1 MTAIGHAIRKTDDG
15 IDVIPLHG
23 HGVARVLR
31 ATLVFAVCLAAV
43 GTAHATVPFD
53 RATFRREVVAN
64 PAQALAQ
71 GRALLDRDALVQHP
85 DQERELL
92 WLMGRAALLKADDV
106 ALAEINLRLGSLA
119 EVQRDPRAQAYAGF
133 LRAWLLLDRG
143 KTDAGLGDALRA
155 AALLQGRSDPATRGL
170 VAYQLCNAYS
180 EAGDYHR
187 AQTQCDLA
195 LDAYSALHDSERIA
209 GAENL
214 KAEVLYNLGQI
225 QASIALLE
233 DARQRYRAV
242 HDAPRAGI
250 IDDNLARLDLEQGKA
265 ATAIRLSRRSLAEA
279 ERAGR
284 VSHMILA
291 RANIARAESALGQH
305 AAALAD
311 ISADVTDARKHHLAG
326 MLPDL
331 LDTESRIAEAAGQLK
346 QALNAARAEADEISS
361 QQATMDS
368 GADVAALEA
377 RFATREKELRIGEL
391 ERANR
396 IKALELVTAQ
406 ADAARHQ
413 AELARQQLKFALA
426 SLLAVGAGLMALT
439 LFLLLRGQRQ
449 HGAQYREQALRDSL
463 TGLENR
469 RAFFSRL
476 QALVSGQVGEP
487 PHALLLL
494 DLDHFKQ
501 INDRG
506 GHPLGDAVLVAV
518 ARCLEETLAGAGQLA
533 RIGGEEFGV
542 LCTGR
547 GQPAALALGER
558 LRAAVAGLQVATAE
572 ELALSITLSIGVAVL
587 DTLGED
593 ADAWVRRADRA
604 LYAAKARGR
613 NTVVEAAAA

>member
-1 MTAIGHAIRKTDDG
+1 MLRTTLI
-15 IDVIPLHG
+15 
-23 HGVARVLR
+23 VAL
-31 ATLVFAVCLAAV
+31 CLAAV
-43 GTAHATVPFD
+43 GTARGATRFD
-53 RATFRREVVAN
+53 RESFRREVVAN

-71 GRALLDRDALVQHP
+71 GRALLDGEALAQHP

-92 WLMGRAALLKADDV
+92 WLMGRAALLKSDDA
-106 ALAEINLRLGSLA
+106 ALAEVNLRLGSLA
-119 EVQRDPRAQAYAGF
+119 DAHHDAMARAYAGF

-143 KTDAGLGDALRA
+143 KTDPGLGDALRA
-155 AALLQGRSDPATRGL
+155 AALLQNRSDPATRGL

-180 EAGDYHR
+180 EATDYHR
-187 AQTQCDLA
+187 AQAQCDRA
-195 LDAYSALHDSERIA
+195 LDAYSELHDSERIA

-233 DARQRYRAV
+233 DARQRYRAAR
-242 HDAPRAGI
+242 DAPRAGI

-265 ATAIRLSRRSLAEA
+265 STAIRLSRRSLAEA
-279 ERAGR
+279 KRAGR

-305 AAALAD
+305 ATALAD
-311 ISADVTDARKHHLAG
+311 ISADVADARRRHLAG

-331 LDTESRIAEAAGQLK
+331 LDTESRIAEAAGRLK
-346 QALNAARAEADEISS
+346 QALHAARAEADEIAN

-396 IKALELVTAQ
+396 IKALELATAQ

-413 AELARQQLKFALA
+413 AQLARQQLKFAFA
-426 SLLAVGAGLMALT
+426 SLLAVGAGLIALT

-449 HGAQYREQALRDSL
+449 HGAHYREQALRDPL

-476 QALVSGQVGEP
+476 QALVSGHVGEP

-506 GHPLGDAVLVAV
+506 GHPLGDTVLVAV

-542 LCTGR
+542 LCSGR
-547 GQPAALALGER
+547 GLPAALTLGER
-558 LRAAVAGLQVATAE
+558 LREAVAGLQVATAE
-572 ELALSITLSIGVAVL
+572 VPALTVTLSIGVAVL

-593 ADAWVRRADRA
+593 ADAWIRRADRA

-613 NTVVEAAAA
+613 NTVVEAAPA

>member
-1 MTAIGHAIRKTDDG
+1 MLRTTLI
-15 IDVIPLHG
+15 
-23 HGVARVLR
+23 VAL
-31 ATLVFAVCLAAV
+31 CLAAV
-43 GTAHATVPFD
+43 GTARGATRFD
-53 RATFRREVVAN
+53 RESFRREVVAN

-71 GRALLDRDALVQHP
+71 GRALLDGEALAQHP

-92 WLMGRAALLKADDV
+92 WLMGRAALLKSDDA
-106 ALAEINLRLGSLA
+106 ALAEVNLRLGSLA
-119 EVQRDPRAQAYAGF
+119 DAHHDAMARAYAGF

-155 AALLQGRSDPATRGL
+155 AALLQNRSDPATRGL

-180 EAGDYHR
+180 EAADYHR
-187 AQTQCDLA
+187 AQAQCDRA
-195 LDAYSALHDSERIA
+195 LDAYSELHDSERIA

-225 QASIALLE
+225 QAGIALLE
-233 DARQRYRAV
+233 DARQRYRAAR
-242 HDAPRAGI
+242 DAPRAGI

-265 ATAIRLSRRSLAEA
+265 SAAIRLSRRSLAEA
-279 ERAGR
+279 KRAGR

-305 AAALAD
+305 ATALAD
-311 ISADVTDARKHHLAG
+311 ISADVADARRRHLAG

-331 LDTESRIAEAAGQLK
+331 LDTESRIAEAAGRLK
-346 QALNAARAEADEISS
+346 QALHAARAEADEIAN

-396 IKALELVTAQ
+396 IKALELATAQ

-413 AELARQQLKFALA
+413 AQLARQQLKFAFA
-426 SLLAVGAGLMALT
+426 SLLAVGAGLIALT

-449 HGAQYREQALRDSL
+449 HGAHYREQALRDPL

-476 QALVSGQVGEP
+476 QALVSGHVGEP

-506 GHPLGDAVLVAV
+506 GHPLGDTVLVAV

-542 LCTGR
+542 LCSGR
-547 GQPAALALGER
+547 GLPAALTLGER

-572 ELALSITLSIGVAVL
+572 VPALTVTLSIGVAVL

-593 ADAWVRRADRA
+593 ADAWIRRADRA

-613 NTVVEAAAA
+613 NTVVEAAPA

>member
-1 MTAIGHAIRKTDDG
+1 MLRTTLI
-15 IDVIPLHG
+15 
-23 HGVARVLR
+23 VAL
-31 ATLVFAVCLAAV
+31 CLAAV
-43 GTAHATVPFD
+43 GTARGATRFD
-53 RATFRREVVAN
+53 RESFRREVVAN

-71 GRALLDRDALVQHP
+71 GRALLDGEALAQHP

-92 WLMGRAALLKADDV
+92 WLMGRAALLKSDDA
-106 ALAEINLRLGSLA
+106 ALAEVNLRLGSLA
-119 EVQRDPRAQAYAGF
+119 DAHHDAMARAYAGF

-143 KTDAGLGDALRA
+143 KTDPGLGDALRA
-155 AALLQGRSDPATRGL
+155 AALLQNRSDPATRGL

-180 EAGDYHR
+180 EATDYHR
-187 AQTQCDLA
+187 AQAQCDRA
-195 LDAYSALHDSERIA
+195 LDAYSELHDSERIA

-233 DARQRYRAV
+233 DARQRYRAAR
-242 HDAPRAGI
+242 DAPRAGI

-265 ATAIRLSRRSLAEA
+265 STAIRLSRRSLAEA
-279 ERAGR
+279 KRAGR

-311 ISADVTDARKHHLAG
+311 ISADVADARRRHLAG

-331 LDTESRIAEAAGQLK
+331 LDTESRIAEAAGRLK
-346 QALNAARAEADEISS
+346 QALHAARAEADEIAN

-396 IKALELVTAQ
+396 IKALELATAQ

-413 AELARQQLKFALA
+413 AQLARQQLKFAFA
-426 SLLAVGAGLMALT
+426 SLLAVGAGLIALT

-449 HGAQYREQALRDSL
+449 HGAHYREQALRDPL

-476 QALVSGQVGEP
+476 QALVSGHVGEP

-506 GHPLGDAVLVAV
+506 GHPLGDTVLVAV
-518 ARCLEETLAGAGQLA
+518 ARCLEEALAGAGQLA

-542 LCTGR
+542 LCSGR
-547 GQPAALALGER
+547 GLPAALTLGER
-558 LRAAVAGLQVATAE
+558 LRAAVAGLQVATSE
-572 ELALSITLSIGVAVL
+572 VPALTVTLSIGVAVL

-593 ADAWVRRADRA
+593 ADAWIRRADRA

-613 NTVVEAAAA
+613 NTVVEAAPA

>member
-1 MTAIGHAIRKTDDG
+1 MSAAVSH
-15 IDVIPLHG
+15 PLRG
-23 HGVARVLR
+23 HGVVRVLR
-31 ATLVFAVCLAAV
+31 STLVFAIGLAAV
-43 GTAHATVPFD
+43 GTTHAATAFD
-53 RATFRREVVAN
+53 RALFRREVVAN

-71 GRALLDRDALVQHP
+71 GRKLLDSNGLAQHP
-85 DQERELL
+85 GQERELL
-92 WLMGRAALLKADDV
+92 WLMGRAALLKADDA
-106 ALAEINLRLGSLA
+106 ALAEVNLRLGSLA
-119 EVQRDPRAQAYAGF
+119 EVRHDDLARAYAGF

-155 AALLQGRSDPATRGL
+155 AALLQDRSDPATRGL

-187 AQTQCDLA
+187 AQAQCDHA
-195 LDAYSALHDSERIA
+195 LDAYSDLHDSERIA

-233 DARQRYRAV
+233 DARQRYHAA

-265 ATAIRLSRRSLAEA
+265 AAAIRLSRRSLAEA
-279 ERAGR
+279 EHAGR
-284 VSHMILA
+284 VSHVILA

-311 ISADVTDARKHHLAG
+311 ISADVAAARQHHLAG
-326 MLPDL
+326 LLPDL
-331 LDTESRIAEAAGQLK
+331 LDTESRIAEAAGRLK
-346 QALNAARAEADEISS
+346 QALHAARAEANEISS
-361 QQATMDS
+361 QQATMDT

-406 ADAARHQ
+406 ADAAKHQ
-413 AELARQQLKFALA
+413 AQLARQQLKFAFA
-426 SLLAVGAGLMALT
+426 SLLAVGAGLIALT

-449 HGAQYREQALRDSL
+449 HGAQYREQALRDPL

-506 GHPLGDAVLVAV
+506 GHPLGDIVLVSV

-542 LCTGR
+542 LCSGR
-547 GQPAALALGER
+547 DPSSALTLGER
-558 LRAAVAGLQVATAE
+558 LRAAVAGLRVPTADAPD
-572 ELALSITLSIGVAVL
+572 LTITLSVGVAVL

-593 ADAWVRRADRA
+593 ADAWIRRADRA

-613 NTVVEAAAA
+613 NTVVEAAPAT